1 MKTLAQV
8 EPRTPISS
16 LPYTITESGSYYVT
30 GNLSSTGHGIIIES
44 SGVTVDLMGFS
55 LTGDVGECMSCY
67 GIHMWGSTNA
77 AIDKVVIK
85 GGVISGFSNGLR
97 LGYTNGSRIEGLML
111 SGNIFEGVY
120 FSGSHSSHCLGN
132 TLSDCTITGNG
143 GAGVVLNGFSGQCNG
158 NTITDCTIGGN
169 GDEGVKLN
177 ANQSG
182 QCNGNNISASTII
195 DNKSYG
201 VYLECSL
208 GQCSGN
214 TIRGNRIEGNVDGG
228 IYIFWGNGNRVEDN
242 NVWGTT
248 GEGIT
253 YGIRTWYTEDNFILN
268 NTCVGNGTNF
278 ELDPDDIFIPVE
290 ITSEIANIQTQQSA
304 QQADI
309 NQVQEQAEAIQEQNN
324 VLLGEQTNL
333 QTQQSSIQGIMD
345 TNQASTEAAITTSQT
360 AVLAG
365 QATSQA
371 AINQVQEQAES
382 IQEQNNILLGEQ
394 TNLQTQQAAIQD
406 DPRTPISSLP
416 YTISEPGSYYVTG
429 NLNST
434 GSGIII
440 ESSGVTVDLMGFS
453 LTGDGAGES
462 GEYGIEMEGSAGN
475 EISDVAI
482 KGGRINGF
490 NSGLYCRYMNN
501 SRIEGLVISG
511 SQNEHGPNNLW
522 GGLGIRLSSSMGN
535 RIAHCSI
542 SGNQIAGIILSGMSA
557 NPCNE
562 NTITDCTIS
571 GNTALGVYLIATNG
585 ECDGNTISD
594 CTISNNGGKGVFLMC
609 YQGRCKGNT
618 IADCSINGN
627 GDHGVFLDGESGQCN
642 GNTITGSTI
651 SGGGH
656 IGVYLRGESGQ
667 CNGNT
672 ITDCTISENGDYG
685 VMLDG
690 RDSGQCNGNTIQD
703 NRISKNTT
711 KGIRLYHADGN
722 RVEANNVWGTTGGEY
737 GIQTTTGTSNFI
749 LKNTCVGN
757 GTNYELDSDDTFG
770 PIVDAAGE
778 LGSADGAWHPWA
790 NFSR

>member
-1 MKTLAQV
+1 MHTLEEV
-8 EPRTPISS
+8 YERTDPRTPISS
-16 LPYTITESGSYYVT
+16 LPYTINESGSYYVT

-324 VLLGEQTNL
+324 VLLGGQTNL

-416 YTISEPGSYYVTG
+416 YTITESGSYYVTG
-429 NLNST
+429 NLSST
-434 GSGIII
+434 TNGIVI
-440 ESSGVTVDLMGFS
+440 EASGVTVDLMGFS
-453 LTGDGAGES
+453 LTGDGSS
-462 GEYGIEMEGSAGN
+462 GDYGIYVAGSTNAV
-475 EISDVAI
+475 IDRVTI
-482 KGGRINGF
+482 KGGSISGF
-490 NSGLYCRYMNN
+490 SYGLRCKYMNN
-501 SRIEGLVISG
+501 IRIEQMVV
-511 SQNEHGPNNLW
+511 
-522 GGLGIRLSSSMGN
+522 
-535 RIAHCSI
+535 
-542 SGNQIAGIILSGMSA
+542 SGNTLSGVLLYGYQGQ
-557 NPCNE
+557 CNG
-562 NTITDCTIS
+562 NTIADCTIS
-571 GNTALGVYLIATNG
+571 GNGDEGVILYGSWGQCDGNTIADCTISGNG
-585 ECDGNTISD
+585 GRGVNLFGNQGQCDGNTISD
-594 CTISNNGGKGVFLMC
+594 STISGNGDDGVYLDLC
-609 YQGRCKGNT
+609 DGNT
-618 IADCSINGN
+618 IADCTISGN
-627 GDHGVFLDGESGQCN
+627 GDRGVYLNGWNGQCDGNTISACTISGNESYGVHLYGYQGQCN
-642 GNTITGSTI
+642 GNTVANCTIGNNTG
-651 SGGGH
+651 
-656 IGVYLRGESGQ
+656 RGIDLVGTQGQ
-667 CNGNT
+667 CDGNT
-672 ITDCTISENGDYG
+672 
-685 VMLDG
+685 L
-690 RDSGQCNGNTIQD
+690 QGNSI
-703 NRISKNTT
+703 
-711 KGIRLYHADGN
+711 KGNVDRGIAIFWGDGN
-722 RVEANNVWGTTGGEY
+722 RVEANTIWGTTGEGATY
-737 GIQTTTGTSNFI
+737 GIRTVDTTGNLF

-757 GTNYELDSDDTFG
+757 GTNYDLDSDDTFG
-770 PIVDAAGE
+770 PVVEAAGE
-778 LGSADGAWHPWA
+778 LGTADGASHPWA